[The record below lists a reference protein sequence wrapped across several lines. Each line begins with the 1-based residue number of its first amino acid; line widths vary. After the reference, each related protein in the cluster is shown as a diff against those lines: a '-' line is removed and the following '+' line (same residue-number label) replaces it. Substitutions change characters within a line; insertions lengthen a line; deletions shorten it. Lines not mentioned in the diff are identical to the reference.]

1 MNAPAPSS
9 SGLSC
14 RLPRFVLRAGTAWS
28 AWAIRALAP
37 KEVGSTESFPL
48 PAFSLAQGPQVLR
61 FFVFP
66 RITWILT
73 VTLQFTYYVSR
84 FTLHV
89 SHLRCWLKTA
99 PLLQSEAIEPGAG
112 GVAPKLTP
120 SATRG
125 YSGESAPRAARE
137 RSDSSRLRL
146 GHGWPSTVIARIAR
160 LRPAKNR
167 DKL

>member
-9 SGLSC
+9 SGLSR
-14 RLPRFVLRAGTAWS
+14 RLPRHVIRAGIAWS

-37 KEVGSTESFPL
+37 KEVGSAESFPL
-48 PAFSLAQGPQVLR
+48 PVFSLAQAPRSCAFLFSADNAEFDGGVAVHILR
-61 FFVFP
+61 FTF
-66 RITWILT
+66 
-73 VTLQFTYYVSR
+73 
-84 FTLHV
+84 HV

-112 GVAPKLTP
+112 GVAPKLAP
-120 SATRG
+120 PATRR
-125 YSGESAPRAARE
+125 YSGESAPCAARE
-137 RSDSSRLRL
+137 RSDSPHLRL